1 MKINNGSVFANKLIM
16 ICAKLI
22 NEHLAKR
29 NLVAR
34 MRGAA
39 FVIATNTLSKEE
51 LAAETAEIKQAI
63 EEVVDTFLETLIS
76 EVEQGNQVRVFE
88 LGTFSL
94 QTRSARTGRNPATG
108 ESVAIPEKRVP
119 KLVFNQAI
127 AKRISK

>member
-1 MKINNGSVFANKLIM
+1 MKKLT
-16 ICAKLI
+16 KKDLI
-22 NEHLAKR
+22 NAVYENSA
-29 NLVAR
+29 
-34 MRGAA
+34 
-39 FVIATNTLSKEE
+39 LS
-51 LAAETAEIKQAI
+51 KQAI
-63 EEVVDTFLETLIS
+63 EQAVDTFLETLIS

-127 AKRISK
+127 AKRINK